1 MADLF
6 IIAERNHSVDVTAL
20 RILGYK
26 QTAICAQ
33 KVLAVEDGETKRISC
48 RDDTYGEAVKIEVVD
63 KTKKTLALCE
73 VKVHAYFSESGLLEL
88 YFDLT
93 INI

>member
-1 MADLF
+1 MADFF
-6 IIAERNHSVDVTAL
+6 IIAEKHHVDVTAL
-20 RILGYK
+20 RILGNK

-33 KVLAVEDGETKRISC
+33 KVQAVGDGETKRISC
-48 RDDTYGEAVKIEVVD
+48 RDDTYGEAVKIQIVD
-63 KTKKTLALCE
+63 KQPKTLALCE
-73 VKVHAYFSESGLLEL
+73 VKVHAYFSEFGLLGL